1 MSTQLR
7 GNKMDEKERSNQ
19 QFGTSVN
26 RDKDIN

>member
-19 QFGTSVN
+19 QFGTSK